1 MDNASEYILLGTSF
15 VDQEADENT
24 QEDNDK
30 VVNEAIYKSR
40 SLDIINSI
48 GTYEF
53 KNIYR
58 NLINDIKIQSI
69 GVQKLFFNSVLEKIS
84 EVYDFEFPENIDL
97 YTQNDLNNMYS
108 FLKFLE
114 YDNVDFISS
123 VWKFLGIDI
132 MTIDIK
138 KYCFENKMKL
148 ILEIEDQIETHELN
162 EIIILFLRTYYKIT
176 EWFNLN
182 THKSKYE
189 IIGNLI

>member
-1 MDNASEYILLGTSF
+1 MDHASEYILLGTSF